1 MRIAFA
7 TPISKRSAIGRDSL
21 GVSRA
26 LLERGHAVKIIATEI
41 EPAVDVLSD
50 LGAEILEW
58 RKVSF
63 ERLAD
68 DFDVLITSIG
78 DNYAY
83 HGGAFPLLGRLP
95 TVGIFH
101 DFYLY
106 NLFSGWLWQGGAR
119 RDDERGRLHDLQTAQ
134 TYGDQVLV
142 DALAARSGALPLA
155 DIARRLPMTEWM
167 GARCEGALA
176 HSSFYLDRLRNSC
189 PGPVRVAAMP
199 VSGRGIPA
207 LELRTSPRLTMVTV
221 GVMNPNKCIDKA
233 IAAIAASPALSG
245 SLDYHL
251 VGAIEPLERER
262 LTALAAELGYDA
274 LTVHGSV
281 DDRVLEQHLTA
292 ADIICCLRS
301 PVLEGASGSAIEGL
315 LAGRPLIVADAGF
328 YSDLPDEL
336 VFKVPADVNLADL
349 TSQIERLAQ
358 DEPLRR
364 RTGAAARL
372 WAENHFNLQ
381 TYVLALEGLMHDTI
395 LAQAVLSVGRRL
407 GQKLQGLG
415 ITAHDPAVSRVAAVL
430 GEIFPT

>member
-7 TPISKRSAIGRDSL
+7 APVSPRSAIGRDS
-21 GVSRA
+21 VAVTRA

-41 EPAVDVLSD
+41 EPALDIVSD
-50 LGAEILEW
+50 RGAEIIEW
-58 RKVSF
+58 RKV
-63 ERLAD
+63 RLD
-68 DFDVLITSIG
+68 QLVNDFDVFIASIG

-83 HGGAFPLLGRLP
+83 HGGMFSLLGRLP

-119 RDDERGRLHDLQTAQ
+119 PDDERGRLHDLQIAQ
-134 TYGDQVLV
+134 TYGPQAAV
-142 DALAARSGALPLA
+142 DALAARSGVLPLA
-155 DIARRLPMTEWM
+155 DIAQRLPMTEWM

-176 HSSFYLDRLRNSC
+176 HSNFYLDRLRASC
-189 PGPVRVAAMP
+189 PGPIKAAAMP
-199 VSGRGIPA
+199 VAGRGIPA

-233 IAAIAASPALSG
+233 IAAIAASPALSA

-251 VGAIEPLERER
+251 VGPIEPTERQR
-262 LTALAAELGYDA
+262 LTALATNLGYGG
-274 LTVHGSV
+274 LTIHGSV
-281 DDRVLEQHLTA
+281 DDLMLERHLTA

-328 YSDLPDEL
+328 YSDLPDDL
-336 VFKVPADVNLADL
+336 VFKVPADIDVTSL
-349 TSQIERLAQ
+349 TLQLERLAQ

-364 RTGAAARL
+364 RTGAAACL
-372 WAENHFNLQ
+372 WAQSHFNLQ
-381 TYVLALEGLMHDTI
+381 AYVLALEGLMHDTVS
-395 LAQAVLSVGRRL
+395 AHAVLSVGRRL

-415 ITAHDPAVSRVAAVL
+415 VTAEDPSVERVAGVL